1 MIVVRDIFQ
10 LHFGKARDA
19 IALAREMRATAMAG
33 GFDRILTDLTGQY
46 YTLVFESEFESLAAF
61 EQSLRK
67 ELSDPS
73 FKELYSRLVPLVH
86 EGRREVF
93 QLVD

>member
-19 IALAREMRATAMAG
+19 IALAKEMRAQATAG
-33 GFDRILTDLTGQY
+33 GFDRILTDLTGAY
-46 YTLVFESEFESLAAF
+46 YTLVFESEYEGLGHF
-61 EQSLRK
+61 EQSLRN

-73 FKELYSRLVPLVH
+73 FKDLYAQLVPLVH

-93 QLVD
+93 QLVE